1 MEQKIKVIELDEIEI
16 EKDHYNDI
24 YRDGTIIFNKSN
36 HGYIIADGR
45 TPLGRLPYLTYKLP
59 VGKEPK
65 IKFKDKLELN
75 RYLKEWQERLYL
87 NDWIITAELVSYED
101 LNESESGNVVF
112 DIVNSS
118 AKISILSNDKHVNP
132 ITGNVKTPE
141 ELILVHELLHIVN
154 NLYCH
159 DDEDYDIYQ
168 EKHKKLENM
177 AKSLIMAKYNL
188 SSDWFKI
195 N

>member
-65 IKFKDKLELN
+65 IKFKDKL
-75 RYLKEWQERLYL
+75 K
-87 NDWIITAELVSYED
+87 
-101 LNESESGNVVF
+101 
-112 DIVNSS
+112 
-118 AKISILSNDKHVNP
+118 
-132 ITGNVKTPE
+132 
-141 ELILVHELLHIVN
+141 
-154 NLYCH
+154 
-159 DDEDYDIYQ
+159 DIY
-168 EKHKKLENM
+168 
-177 AKSLIMAKYNL
+177 
-188 SSDWFKI
+188 
-195 N
+195 